1 MKMKKDAKAARWSEP
16 QTLIT
21 KTKTA
26 KRIEEKDAKTN
37 TGKKTKNAKTKK
49 RKTNKEEDWEEKQ
62 VDEEEEEE
70 WWGGRIGR

>member
-16 QTLIT
+16 QTL
-21 KTKTA
+21 
-26 KRIEEKDAKTN
+26 RIEEKDAKTN

-62 VDEEEEEE
+62 VDEEEEE